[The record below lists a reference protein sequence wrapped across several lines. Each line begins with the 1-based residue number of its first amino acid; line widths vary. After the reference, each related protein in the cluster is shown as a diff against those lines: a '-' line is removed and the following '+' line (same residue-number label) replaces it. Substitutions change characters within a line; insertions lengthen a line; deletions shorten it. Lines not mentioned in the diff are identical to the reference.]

1 MTKVLDKE
9 NRFPQDEERDECR
22 YLLKDGLSGVL
33 LEVAEGLT
41 VGARKHPGATW
52 RRIPTEEHLARAF
65 RHILKYCDGDRME
78 DHLSHIVMRSLMAM
92 ACARE
97 KSIRENN
104 ISDK

>member
-9 NRFPQDEERDECR
+9 SRFPQDEERDECR

-52 RRIPTEEHLARAF
+52 RSIPTEEHL
-65 RHILKYCDGDRME
+65 
-78 DHLSHIVMRSLMAM
+78 SHIVMWSLMAM

-97 KSIRENN
+97 KSIRENH